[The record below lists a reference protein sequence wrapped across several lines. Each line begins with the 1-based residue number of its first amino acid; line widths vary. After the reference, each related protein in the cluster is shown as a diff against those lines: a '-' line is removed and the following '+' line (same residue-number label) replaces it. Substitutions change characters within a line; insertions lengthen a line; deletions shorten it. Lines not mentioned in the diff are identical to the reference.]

1 MKSLADQNIFTF
13 PPGHYYT
20 QKTGFVKYVVYE
32 DYEKADQNL
41 DLELIRST
49 LIEATR
55 KRLMSDVPI
64 GVLLSGGLDSS
75 LTSAIAARLLAEQG
89 KNYIHFLSV

>member
-1 MKSLADQNIFTF
+1 LLINVKHFSLFLRDII
-13 PPGHYYT
+13 T
-20 QKTGFVKYVVYE
+20 QKQVLLSITSLSMKIMI
-32 DYEKADQNL
+32 DQNL
-41 DLELIRST
+41 DLELIEA

-75 LTSAIAARLLAEQG
+75 LTSQQQIIGGAR